1 VRNTHHIPPREANRL
16 KSLLLL
22 PTAFTVFFILSLFL
36 NIVNYNL
43 SRGATMPRGDF
54 LKLLNRFTKK
64 LMKLKEIA
72 FNQRRQ
78 FKVEYVSHSP
88 NLRRMQDGNP
98 LHLKSIQFTDT
109 YILRIREDLTL
120 SFVKRV
126 KRGPHSVRI
135 SNIVIVIA
143 ARRIKIV
150 SIVSII
156 VVAGTQPGI
165 PMRTTALKAR
175 LIKLVV

>member
-1 VRNTHHIPPREANRL
+1 
-16 KSLLLL
+16 LL
-22 PTAFTVFFILSLFL
+22 PTASAVFFILSLFL

-43 SRGATMPRGDF
+43 SRGATMPRGVF

-64 LMKLKEIA
+64 LMKLKETA

-88 NLRRMQDGNP
+88 NLRRMQDDNP

-126 KRGPHSVRI
+126 KRGPHSQRG
-135 SNIVIVIA
+135 SNIVIVVVTGS
-143 ARRIKIV
+143 RNTV
-150 SIVSII
+150 SIVSIV

-165 PMRTTALKAR
+165 LM
-175 LIKLVV
+175 